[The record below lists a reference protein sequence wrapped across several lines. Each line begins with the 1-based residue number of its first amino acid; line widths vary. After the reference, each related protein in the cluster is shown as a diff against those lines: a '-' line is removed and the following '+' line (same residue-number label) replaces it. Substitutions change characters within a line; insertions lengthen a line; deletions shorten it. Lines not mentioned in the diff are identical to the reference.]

1 MLSLTVVAGILLLAL
16 IWLGLALRG
25 VVNHLEDLERRL
37 EVVISAMP
45 GKVKRTGLRVG
56 SPVPEFDAE
65 TLRGERISSATL
77 SGVEHLILFAHP
89 GCAPCEQVVPLV
101 LEEADRGRLPPTV
114 VVSAGSAEDHPP
126 AWTEPAER
134 SDRARLVVQER
145 SAIARRFET
154 FITPHLF
161 VVGADERVLA
171 QGIAGRLEEVRALIK
186 KSQRHERRPATIG
199 SRGASDG

>member
-16 IWLGLALRG
+16 IWLGLALHG

-37 EVVISAMP
+37 DVVVSGMP
-45 GKVKRTGLRVG
+45 GTVKRTGLRVG

-65 TLRGERISSATL
+65 TLQGQRISSATL
-77 SGVEHLILFAHP
+77 SGVKRLILFAHP

-101 LEEADRGRLPPTV
+101 LEEADQGRLPPTV
-114 VVSAGSAEDHPP
+114 VVSAGSAEDHPA

-134 SDRARLVVQER
+134 SGRARLIVQER
-145 SAIARRFET
+145 NAIAKRFET

-161 VVGADERVLA
+161 VIGADDRVLA
-171 QGIAGRLEEVRALIK
+171 QGIAGQLQEVRALIK